1 MSIGKC
7 FFCIAGVGYF
17 HYNKNKQKRTLKNKN
32 KLLFTFNNV
41 FIIGRRPIVKSKFVG
56 ITMGD
61 PAGVGP
67 EVSLK
72 AIEAKAE
79 YKESVLIYGSYAV
92 LAYYHR
98 LLNLQTP
105 LVQIGCAADFQ
116 PGKINVI
123 SVVDLALGKD
133 LEIGKVSP
141 VAGDAAYRYI
151 ERAIGDALK
160 GEISV
165 VTTAPLNKEALHLG
179 GHNYDGHTE
188 IFATLTETK
197 TYTMMLWSEKM
208 SVVHVSTHCSLRD
221 ACDRVRKERVMECI
235 HLADGAMKQLG
246 VADPKVAV
254 AGLNPHSGESGIFGQ
269 EDLEEITPAVAAA
282 QAEGLHV
289 EGPVPPDTVFLKA
302 YKGIFD
308 IVVAMYHDQGHIPM
322 KMVAFDSGVNVTL
335 GLPIIRT
342 SVDHGTAFDI
352 AGKGIAKVD
361 SMLYAVD
368 LGKRFAEG

>member
-1 MSIGKC
+1 M
-7 FFCIAGVGYF
+7 
-17 HYNKNKQKRTLKNKN
+17 
-32 KLLFTFNNV
+32 
-41 FIIGRRPIVKSKFVG
+41 KSKFVG

-188 IFATLTETK
+188 IFATLTET
-197 TYTMMLWSEKM
+197 
-208 SVVHVSTHCSLRD
+208 SV
-221 ACDRVRKERVMECI
+221 
-235 HLADGAMKQLG
+235 LATSPITA
-246 VADPKVAV
+246 
-254 AGLNPHSGESGIFGQ
+254 PHIVTESG
-269 EDLEEITPAVAAA
+269 TAVCSR
-282 QAEGLHV
+282 
-289 EGPVPPDTVFLKA
+289 
-302 YKGIFD
+302 IW
-308 IVVAMYHDQGHIPM
+308 I
-322 KMVAFDSGVNVTL
+322 
-335 GLPIIRT
+335 
-342 SVDHGTAFDI
+342 
-352 AGKGIAKVD
+352 
-361 SMLYAVD
+361 
-368 LGKRFAEG
+368 